1 MTGTEARK
9 LSDDQLKTEIRAT
22 RDKLFQ
28 LRNQAQTEKVENV
41 AQFVAIRRDIARMLT
56 EQSARRAKGKAQ
68 PAKAPRAPKAAP
80 KAAAKPRKV
89 ARVTKKPAAA
99 KSK

>member
-9 LSDDQLKTEIRAT
+9 MSDDQLKTEIRAT

-56 EQSARRAKGKAQ
+56 EQAARRAKAQ

-80 KAAAKPRKV
+80 TAAAKPRKV
-89 ARVTKKPAAA
+89 ARVTKKPAA